1 MSKMNKLYRETE
13 NVAQPSRSSM
23 RSPAQRR
30 MRRQMTYAAMG
41 PLAGTLQKIADQAR
55 AVSINNR
62 QTGTEVFR
70 PTRSKKP

>member
-1 MSKMNKLYRETE
+1 
-13 NVAQPSRSSM
+13 
-23 RSPAQRR
+23 

-62 QTGTEVFR
+62 RTGTEVFR